1 MHFSVMKIQF
11 QAFFENSKMYTC
23 NEKGRRYNAYGKG
36 VGFSFFQIMPCFI
49 KTVLSLQEIGA
60 VSIET

>member
-1 MHFSVMKIQF
+1 MHFGVLKIQF
-11 QAFFENSKMYTC
+11 QAFFENSKRY

-36 VGFSFFQIMPCFI
+36 AGFSSFFFKQCYVLS